1 MNHVKTFLLMTL
13 LTVLLVV
20 LGGAIAGEQGL
31 IMAFG
36 FALVLNLFSYWF
48 SDSIAIRMTRS
59 REVSREEQP
68 ELYDMVERLSQNAG
82 LPTPRVYVTP
92 SPQPNAFATGR
103 NPRHAAVAVTEGIM
117 RILDRS
123 ELEGVIAHELAHIK
137 NRDTLISTIA
147 TVMAGA
153 LAFVAR
159 MGQYRMIFGGMRGS
173 RNNAG
178 GAAVLI
184 QLLAIIFAPLAAMLI
199 RMAISRSREFIAD
212 AGGARI
218 AGNPG
223 GLASALLKMEQHAQG
238 RPMRINEAAS
248 HMFIINPLSGQGMA
262 RMFSTH
268 PPIQDR
274 VRRLRQIED
283 GRRR

>member
-117 RILDRS
+117 RILDRT

-199 RMAISRSREFIAD
+199 RMAISRSREYIAD

-218 AGNPG
+218 AGNSG

>member
-1 MNHVKTFLLMTL
+1 MNHVKTFLLMTI
-13 LTVLLVV
+13 LTVLLIV

-36 FALVLNLFSYWF
+36 FALVMNLFSYWF
-48 SDSIAIRMTRS
+48 SDSIAIKMTRS
-59 REVSREEQP
+59 REVSRSEQP
-68 ELYDMVERLSQNAG
+68 QLYDMVERLAQNAG
-82 LPTPRVYVTP
+82 LPTPRVYITP
-92 SPQPNAFATGR
+92 SSQPNAFATGR
-103 NPRHAAVAVTEGIM
+103 NPRHAAVAVTEGILQLLN
-117 RILDRS
+117 RE

-153 LAFVAR
+153 LAFLAR

-199 RMAISRSREFIAD
+199 RMAISRSREYIAD
-212 AGGARI
+212 ASGARI
-218 AGNPG
+218 AGSPN
-223 GLASALLKMEQHAQG
+223 GLAGALMKMESAARG

-262 RMFSTH
+262 KLFSTH

-274 VRRLRQIED
+274 VQRLRQIES
-283 GRRR
+283 GRR

>member
-1 MNHVKTFLLMTL
+1 MNHVKTFFLMTL
-13 LTVLLVV
+13 LTVLLIV
-20 LGGAIAGEQGL
+20 LGGAIAGQQGL

-48 SDSIAIRMTRS
+48 SDSIAIKMTRS
-59 REVSREEQP
+59 REVSRQQQP
-68 ELYDMVERLSQNAG
+68 QLFDMVERLSQQAG
-82 LPTPRVYVTP
+82 LPTPRIYVTP
-92 SPQPNAFATGR
+92 SQQPNAFATGR

-117 RILDRS
+117 RVLEPS
-123 ELEGVIAHELAHIK
+123 ELEGVIAHELAHIR

-153 LAFVAR
+153 LAFLAR

-173 RNNAG
+173 RSSG
-178 GAAVLI
+178 GGSAILI

-199 RMAISRSREFIAD
+199 KMAISRSREYIAD
-212 AGGARI
+212 AGAARI
-218 AGNPG
+218 AGDPN

-238 RPMRINEAAS
+238 RPMQINEAAS
-248 HMFIINPLSGQGMA
+248 HMFIVNPLSRQGMA

-283 GRRR
+283 GRR